1 MSEVLVARLENVF
14 KYQATGRG
22 LGQRGGCQ
30 LRVSLLGSGLLGTKA
45 QALPVWPALVPLSC
59 PSHTM
64 CYHSLSG
71 ASPAAGEATQTLLG
85 SDSSCLR
92 DCYRD

>member
-22 LGQRGGCQ
+22 LGQRGRCQ
-30 LRVSLLGSGLLGTKA
+30 LRVSLLGSGLPGTKA

-64 CYHSLSG
+64 CYQLTIRSK
-71 ASPAAGEATQTLLG
+71 P
-85 SDSSCLR
+85 SSWRSNTDLAWL
-92 DCYRD
+92 